1 MSEQAAS
8 LRYDM
13 AKKITHT
20 IRPKAAKLNIKSHAP
35 SVTVEGPRPSRAG
48 GEIWRLTMD
57 GQTKTIVTST
67 SSTAT
72 MNLTASRYDKA
83 LKRLAKR

>member
-1 MSEQAAS
+1 
-8 LRYDM
+8 M

-20 IRPKAAKLNIKSHAP
+20 IRPKAAKLKIKSHAP
-35 SVTVEGPRPSRAG
+35 SVTVEGPRPSKDGR
-48 GEIWRLTMD
+48 EFWRLTKD

-72 MNLTASRYDKA
+72 MDLTASRYDKV